1 MFTIKRITHY
11 IKVLCNFMCRPIH
24 VSSKSFYTYRPDL
37 HEAVTSKLAHQ
48 SYVNSTNNF
57 RLYWT
62 LLKNCWEQV
71 KSNFKVITTIV
82 VLTSHPALHI
92 LNY

>member
-1 MFTIKRITHY
+1 
-11 IKVLCNFMCRPIH
+11 MCRPIH
-24 VSSKSFYTYRPDL
+24 VSSKSFYIDL
-37 HEAVTSKLAHQ
+37 HEAVTSKLANQ
-48 SYVNSTNNF
+48 SYVISTNNF

-62 LLKNCWEQV
+62 LLKICWKQV

-92 LNY
+92 ILNY